1 MVNQF
6 FSFIVPSLLLSFS
19 LLSFSLSLF
28 LYSTYNNSHYHRQT
42 VSTIHL
48 LFIIIKHSYNLIST
62 KVSEALVTQHQ
73 HALPSIRPLNC
84 YYDPI
89 HVFQTDPIPIT
100 VVKRKRKEWTY
111 LNTIIMIVSTINQGV
126 LITEVR
132 HFFFLSPF
140 YCFFLS
146 SSLPLS
152 LSLSILFF
160 FLSFSHLLNVFCL

>member
-6 FSFIVPSLLLSFS
+6 FSFILFLSHSFFLFFS
-19 LLSFSLSLF
+19 LTPLFFTFF

-48 LFIIIKHSYNLIST
+48 LFTIIKYSYNLIST

-89 HVFQTDPIPIT
+89 HVFQTDPIPII

-111 LNTIIMIVSTINQGV
+111 LNTIIMIVSTVNQGV

-132 HFFFLSPF
+132 HFFSIL
-140 YCFFLS
+140 
-146 SSLPLS
+146 LS
-152 LSLSILFF
+152 LSLFF
-160 FLSFSHLLNVFCL
+160 HLSSFFPIF